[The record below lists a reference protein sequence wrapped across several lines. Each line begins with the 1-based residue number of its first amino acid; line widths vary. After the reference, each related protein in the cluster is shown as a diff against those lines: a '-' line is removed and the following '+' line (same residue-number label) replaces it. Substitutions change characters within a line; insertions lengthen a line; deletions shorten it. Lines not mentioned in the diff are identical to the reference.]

1 MRELVPIKQPTQ
13 STRLNAMTIIRPIH
27 KNEYLCSNA
36 VCIGMRSSTTVD
48 SRVQPADNYKTS
60 SLHRQKKNYILCINI
75 SSFGCFTILVHRNVK
90 LLYKY
95 VGPLASKNYP
105 LYLLTNSA
113 GSFGG
118 YTILLH
124 RNVIL
129 LYKYVGPLEL
139 MLCGYEGRLTLRFL
153 KNLPPLILRWHLY
166 SSTQKYQLIL

>member
-1 MRELVPIKQPTQ
+1 MLKRCVNWHEIVHNSGFQ
-13 STRLNAMTIIRPIH
+13 
-27 KNEYLCSNA
+27 
-36 VCIGMRSSTTVD
+36 GTTC
-48 SRVQPADNYKTS
+48 
-60 SLHRQKKNYILCINI
+60 RQLQDIFSPQAKKNYILCINI

-105 LYLLTNSA
+105 LYLLTNGA

-129 LYKYVGPLEL
+129 LHKYVGPLEL

>member
-1 MRELVPIKQPTQ
+1 MASLFFYTEISTYLINMRELVPIKQPTQ

-36 VCIGMRSSTTVD
+36 VWIGMRSSTTVD

-95 VGPLASKNYP
+95 VGPLASRII
-105 LYLLTNSA
+105 LYIYWTTVQAPSVAALFFYTETSSYYTN
-113 GSFGG
+113 
-118 YTILLH
+118 
-124 RNVIL
+124 
-129 LYKYVGPLEL
+129 
-139 MLCGYEGRLTLRFL
+139 MLVL
-153 KNLPPLILRWHLY
+153 
-166 SSTQKYQLIL
+166 